1 MAGNIGRGVK
11 IYSYA
16 RTLKSKSE
24 YATKMN
30 RLSNQIFGEVRRPT
44 TFDGMRVVT
53 RLSRE
58 PYEQTERWN
67 TYYPAV
73 EETTELMTH
82 LREYGLF
89 RDEFEDFKEEMER
102 LRQLRRKSR
111 IRAGWKDGIKPTKIV
126 DLRYEDN

>member
-1 MAGNIGRGVK
+1 MAGNIGKGVK

-16 RTLKSKSE
+16 RTLKSKSD

-44 TFDGMRVVT
+44 TADGLRIVK

-73 EETTELMTH
+73 EETTELMRN
-82 LREYGLF
+82 LRDYGLF
-89 RDEFEDFKEEMER
+89 RDEYLDFKEEMER
-102 LRQLRRKSR
+102 MRVLRHKNRVRS
-111 IRAGWKDGIKPTKIV
+111 GWKDGVEPTKVV
-126 DLRYEDN
+126 DLRYDD